1 MPTIAD
7 FTVIQDSSVTLPKA
21 NGDIDHDFPQFSAP
35 AVNAGSRS
43 ILAFR
48 VNPSG
53 TPVTLQLT
61 LNGTIILTQTFDTEP
76 QRSWHEVVEA
86 NRLLASNNTL
96 TATRTAGP
104 GNVTVSDLVLFFQAS
119 I

>member
-7 FTVIQDSSVTLPKA
+7 YTIISENRVTLPKG
-21 NGDIDHDFPQFSAP
+21 NGDIDHEFSFRAP

-48 VNPSG
+48 VNPS
-53 TPVTLQLT
+53 PEDVTVQMT
-61 LNGTIILTQTFDTEP
+61 LNGTEILTQTFNSDP
-76 QRSWHEVVEA
+76 QRSWHEVVQA
-86 NRLLASNNTL
+86 NLLQTNNNRLTV
-96 TATRTAGP
+96 TRTAGP
-104 GNVTVSDLVLFFQAS
+104 GEVGVSNLVMYFQAD